1 MHQKRSKRLWAMRL
15 HCATRA
21 RKKKQLMCLKCVCVC
36 VCVCVSKLFELA
48 KDKTLKVV
56 EKVKLF
62 CTTLYLILYMF
73 ELLRNIMGTKVN
85 NKVEMCKRNK
95 KGKQK

>member
-1 MHQKRSKRLWAMRL
+1 
-15 HCATRA
+15 
-21 RKKKQLMCLKCVCVC
+21 
-36 VCVCVSKLFELA
+36 VCVCVSKLSEPA
-48 KDKTLKVV
+48 KDKTLKDA
-56 EKVKLF
+56 EKVKFL

-73 ELLRNIMGTKVN
+73 ELLRNITGAKVK

>member
-1 MHQKRSKRLWAMRL
+1 M
-15 HCATRA
+15 
-21 RKKKQLMCLKCVCVC
+21 CVCVC

-48 KDKTLKVV
+48 KDKTLKVA

-85 NKVEMCKRNK
+85 NKVEIYKRNK

>member
-1 MHQKRSKRLWAMRL
+1 
-15 HCATRA
+15 
-21 RKKKQLMCLKCVCVC
+21 MCLKCVCVC
-36 VCVCVSKLFELA
+36 VCVSKISEHA
-48 KDKTLKVV
+48 KDKTLKDA
-56 EKVKLF
+56 EKIKFL

-85 NKVEMCKRNK
+85 NKVEICKRNK

>member
-1 MHQKRSKRLWAMRL
+1 MGL

-21 RKKKQLMCLKCVCVC
+21 RKKKQLRCLNVCVC
-36 VCVCVSKLFELA
+36 VCVCVSKLSEPA
-48 KDKTLKVV
+48 KDKTLKDA
-56 EKVKLF
+56 EKIKFL